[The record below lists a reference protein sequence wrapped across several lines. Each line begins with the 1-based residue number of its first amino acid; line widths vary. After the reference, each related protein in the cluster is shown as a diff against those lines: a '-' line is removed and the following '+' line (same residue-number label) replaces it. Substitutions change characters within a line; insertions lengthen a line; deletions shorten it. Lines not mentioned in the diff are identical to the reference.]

1 MNKNLDAHPDQL
13 LNFRIS
19 KFWHFF
25 YMFITPDNL
34 KIKKKISVVTF
45 LLYNFKILQWLVIPP
60 NFFWRQVESTL
71 ESRIIGPPPPIVNF
85 WIFFYPGHPYSN
97 PPIINFQSFLL
108 KFFSVNSH
116 FHHKEKEIVQSS
128 TITMNYIN
136 TKHMLS
142 L

>member
-60 NFFWRQVESTL
+60 NFFRRQVESTL